1 MQPSRLTTLRDAP
14 LRAPRNF
21 LVCASMLALLACGGE
36 KQDEASAPPI
46 AGLGPTATPAPPGGG
61 TATPFAAAPVQA
73 RVLLSYQYRNAVGDL
88 LGDAARNAVKPT
100 DDAVLNGSS
109 AVAAAS
115 LAVSRAAVES
125 YEANAFAAAQAAMA
139 DKTAKARLIPCTPAN
154 TTDDAC
160 MTTVISK
167 AGERAFRRALSAEEL
182 NTWKTLAK
190 SAATAYGSFD
200 KGVEFALAGLL
211 QSPQFLYMA
220 EQGVADAQMPGMVK
234 YTGLEMA
241 TRLAFFLLGSTP
253 PDSLLAAARAGQ
265 LDTAAG
271 VRTQAALLLDM
282 PAARNAQDRLFGEWL
297 GLDDLA
303 RVGKDAALYP
313 GFNSTLAQAMKQE
326 SLLTIS
332 AITADAKRNVLDIF
346 DANFTY
352 INKPL
357 AAHYGYTAPASSDF
371 VRMDLPANSPRAGV
385 LTQAAFLAAMAHP
398 VETSP
403 TLRGK
408 LVRERLLCEPVPA
421 APPDVITTLA
431 PTPANANATLRQRL
445 SAHVSDPRCASCH
458 NAMDPIGFGFEKFD
472 AVGRF
477 RTTEKNQAID
487 SSGRWDNTANFK
499 EAAELVRLLKAD
511 ARLPACVTK
520 VVYRHAVGHIEQAGE
535 EASLQAVERNA
546 LAQGFSFRALLI
558 EMVASDA
565 FRYAKKPTL

>member
-1 MQPSRLTTLRDAP
+1 
-14 LRAPRNF
+14 
-21 LVCASMLALLACGGE
+21 
-36 KQDEASAPPI
+36 
-46 AGLGPTATPAPPGGG
+46 
-61 TATPFAAAPVQA
+61 
-73 RVLLSYQYRNAVGDL
+73 
-88 LGDAARNAVKPT
+88 
-100 DDAVLNGSS
+100 
-109 AVAAAS
+109 
-115 LAVSRAAVES
+115 
-125 YEANAFAAAQAAMA
+125 
-139 DKTAKARLIPCTPAN
+139 
-154 TTDDAC
+154 
-160 MTTVISK
+160 
-167 AGERAFRRALSAEEL
+167 
-182 NTWKTLAK
+182 
-190 SAATAYGSFD
+190 
-200 KGVEFALAGLL
+200 
-211 QSPQFLYMA
+211 
-220 EQGVADAQMPGMVK
+220 
-234 YTGLEMA
+234 
-241 TRLAFFLLGSTP
+241 
-253 PDSLLAAARAGQ
+253 
-265 LDTAAG
+265 

>member
-1 MQPSRLTTLRDAP
+1 MQPFRLTYLRDVL
-14 LRAPRNF
+14 LRAPKNM

-36 KQDEASAPPI
+36 KQDESSTS
-46 AGLGPTATPAPPGGG
+46 PTAGASNPGATPPPSGSGS
-61 TATPFAAAPVQA
+61 AAPFAAAPLQA

-88 LGDAARNAVKPT
+88 LGDAARNAVKPG
-100 DDAVLNGSS
+100 DDALLNGSS

-115 LAVSRAAVES
+115 LAVSRAAVEG

-139 DKTAKARLIPCTPAN
+139 DNAAKARLIPCTPASA
-154 TTDDAC
+154 TDDAC

-167 AGERAFRRALSAEEL
+167 AGERAFRRPLTTEEL

-190 SAATAYGSFD
+190 SVAAAYGNFN

-211 QSPQFLYMA
+211 QSPQFLYLA
-220 EQGVADAQMPGMVK
+220 EQGADDPKMPGMLK

-241 TRLAFFLLGSTP
+241 SRLAFFLLGSTP
-253 PDSLLAAARAGQ
+253 PDSLLAAARAGL
-265 LDTAAG
+265 LDTADG
-271 VRTQAALLLDM
+271 VRAQAALLLDM
-282 PAARNAQDRLFGEWL
+282 PAARGAQDRLFGEWL
-297 GLDDLA
+297 GLDDLT

-313 GFNSTLAQAMKQE
+313 GFNSALAQAMRQE
-326 SLLTIS
+326 SLLTIN
-332 AITADAKRNVLDIF
+332 AITADAKRSLLDIF

-352 INKPL
+352 INQPL
-357 AAHYGYTAPASSDF
+357 AAHYGYTAPATNDF
-371 VRMDLPANSPRAGV
+371 TRITLPADSPRAGV
-385 LTQAAFLAAMAHP
+385 LTQAAFLSAMAHP

-421 APPDVITTLA
+421 APPDVVTVLA
-431 PTPANANATLRQRL
+431 PTPATANATLRQRL
-445 SAHVSDPRCASCH
+445 SAHVSEPRCAGCH

-487 SSGRWDNTANFK
+487 SSGRLDSNTTFK
-499 EAAELVRLLKAD
+499 EAAELARLLKAD
-511 ARLPACVTK
+511 PRVSSCVTR
-520 VVYRHAVGHIEQAGE
+520 VVYRHASGHVELAGE
-535 EASLQAVERNA
+535 EASLQAVERSA

-558 EMVASDA
+558 ELVASDA
-565 FRYAKKPTL
+565 FRYAKK